1 VDVLDIEV
9 PGQYVKALTSASSLV
24 KEIPFSKFQYE
35 KRKQLK
41 KYEITAPG
49 ASMTETQKKK
59 YEEESKKIKD
69 LEQRAIDNDIN
80 GVMYLKAEW
89 KGEGPEMPPMRSENI
104 FKQRKAEK
112 VRLQYDEEQQE
123 RMLMR

>member
-1 VDVLDIEV
+1 
-9 PGQYVKALTSASSLV
+9 
-24 KEIPFSKFQYE
+24 
-35 KRKQLK
+35 
-41 KYEITAPG
+41 
-49 ASMTETQKKK
+49 MTETQKKK
-59 YEEESKKIKD
+59 YEEESKRLKD
-69 LEQRAIDNDIN
+69 LEQRAIDNDVN

-89 KGEGPEMPPMRSENI
+89 KGEGPDMPPMRSENI